1 MDTSEAHLSITQL
14 LNLISLARKTGTLVF
29 DTQEGQASLHFRN
42 GHLIYATVNGQDI
55 HLADIL
61 YQTGKITQEQAQA
74 VRTVFSARSE
84 KELGTLL
91 VKMGYVSSD
100 DILDGVRTFIRQNIH
115 HLFTWS
121 NGVYRFESDVPSISG
136 RITTS
141 VDLEEIVAEGNQHSY
156 ELERLHRAVPDLD
169 VELRLVDQREIQARG
184 INLSAEEWRIVPLIG
199 QPGNTIRRIAQ
210 RYGLN
215 DIEIRRVV
223 DGLLQAGLVEFA
235 PTEKTITSNPSRTP
249 TSLPAQRSRST
260 TQKRSPSSTKP
271 LRKLAKPP
279 GDLRDLLMSA

>member
-1 MDTSEAHLSITQL
+1 MHNSEAHLSITQL
-14 LNLISLARKTGTLVF
+14 LNLIGLARKTGTLAF

-61 YQTGKITQEQAQA
+61 HQTGKITQEQAQA

-91 VKMGYVSSD
+91 VEMGYVSPD
-100 DILDGVRTFIRQNIH
+100 DILDGVRTFIRHNIH

-121 NGVYRFESDVPSISG
+121 NGVYRFESDVPTISG

-156 ELERLHRAVPDLD
+156 ELERLHQAVPDLD
-169 VELRLVDQREIQARG
+169 VELKLVEQREARAQG
-184 INLSAEEWRIVPLIG
+184 INLSAEEWRVVPLIG
-199 QPGNTIRRIAQ
+199 QPGNTIRQIAQ

-215 DIEIRRVV
+215 DTEIRRVV
-223 DGLLQAGLVEFA
+223 DGLLQSGLVEFA
-235 PTEKTITSNPSRTP
+235 PTEEKITSSPSRTHTSAIAHTDHP
-249 TSLPAQRSRST
+249 TTR
-260 TQKRSPSSTKP
+260 KRSPSSTKP
-271 LRKLAKPP
+271 LQRPTKTP
-279 GDLRDLLMSA
+279 GDLKDLPMSA

>member
-1 MDTSEAHLSITQL
+1 MHNSEVHLPITQL
-14 LNLISLARKTGTLVF
+14 LNLIGLARKTGTLAF
-29 DTQEGQASLHFRN
+29 DTQEGQARLHFRN

-61 YQTGKITQEQAQA
+61 YQTGKITEEQAQA

-84 KELGTLL
+84 KELGALL
-91 VKMGYVSSD
+91 IEMGYVSPD
-100 DILDGVRTFIRQNIH
+100 DILDGVRTFIRHNIH

-141 VDLEEIVAEGNQHSY
+141 VDLEEIVAEGTLHSH
-156 ELERLHRAVPDLD
+156 ELERLHEAVPDLD
-169 VELRLVDQREIQARG
+169 VELRLVEQREARAQG
-184 INLSAEEWRIVPLIG
+184 INLSAEEWRVVPLIG
-199 QPGNTIRRIAQ
+199 QPGNTIRQIAQ

-215 DIEIRRVV
+215 DTEIRRVV

-235 PTEKTITSNPSRTP
+235 LAKETITSSPSRTHSSPHVQKGRP
-249 TSLPAQRSRST
+249 TTR
-260 TQKRSPSSTKP
+260 KRGPSSTEPLQKP
-271 LRKLAKPP
+271 TKTP
-279 GDLRDLLMSA
+279 GDLKDLQMSA